1 MRRAL
6 VLAVVSLLVA
16 LVGAGS
22 ARAEPVSIDF
32 ESGIPGELVTNQY
45 GPPGTPAGPVF
56 MKGEEAGFGHKLDC
70 GPPELD
76 GEDPASSGTH
86 TIKLDGCPGL
96 EFGPSAAFFQLGWPA
111 DRVEFEVGLKG
122 GTPSFCTV
130 CAQIWTTAFNAKREI
145 VAQEQTLIG
154 PSVKF
159 KPAVIESSKGDI
171 AFVAIE
177 EGSKEPEDPESPTH
191 VSLPAATTLLVDD
204 LTYDKPS
211 SPPESEF
218 VLGAT
223 PASTST
229 VAGDHV
235 AIKIPVTWFANPEP
249 SKSPVTFEVATPAGV
264 EGSFSATTTTT
275 GSTTL
280 TLNVAKNAELGPK
293 KIVVTG
299 YVEKGKAGE
308 KHSSVEIT
316 LGVSA
321 PFEVSSPGPV
331 TVAPCTPRQV
341 QLRVVAASDFSEPLT
356 LDVVTN
362 NQPAVTITG
371 ISGGEV
377 LSAHHARTSV
387 IQHGGEATATLT
399 LGVAPG
405 TPAAGPRTWSVE
417 ASASG
422 YASQFATGTLAI
434 EAGHVSQATSNG
446 VPASTVS
453 TPELGIPG
461 SQLTLTGAG
470 FCPGTKVAV
479 GDPDNPATPESIA
492 SDGSSLS
499 LRVPRGASTGPIHV
513 LPPAGAGFDGPSLTV
528 RSFRNTFGFSWKNG
542 DYGLR
547 LNEALIDELF
557 GQDETNINVFG
568 WLVRKPEAYEFETIT
583 NKHIPGGIC
592 FGIAYSSLEFRDFPG
607 EVFSFPR
614 TGGND
619 AWHMDSSGAPSSSL
633 LQLVTERFSL
643 QFTDQLIPAEV
654 NAVLGIHGT
663 DDDINEIKA
672 GLATGEPVI
681 VGLIHWNGPSIEG
694 HTVLAYD
701 THPLPDG
708 STAVDVA
715 NSNVPYMTSEEGDPA
730 AHDAAEFTNS
740 QVIVKNGNWI
750 FPEGADFSGS
760 NGQPWSG
767 SEADMVVYKHSELP
781 IVNGHRPK
789 LPNVFTGAVMVAFGS
804 AGDGVT
810 QLSDGHGS
818 LFTGGHLAPQGSWP
832 KGVAPIADFTGHPGP
847 LQLVSFNPHA
857 AGPLNATVNRAAGG
871 GTMNLNLPG
880 LQANLQSG
888 THAGQ
893 ADHITVNPHSDAIG
907 YQTSSPRAALSGTLL
922 SAPGAAAGARASA
935 ATRASAAATSAL
947 ADRVVQF
954 STTASRGGG
963 EQLAFPSGR
972 GFVLHHTGAPA
983 SLSLTLSAFG
993 AGGQPVAVKLPA
1005 VRLRAGET
1013 LRVTPRNWRA
1023 LGASPVLI
1031 SATVHGHT
1039 TTRRVRGHMTGRRY
1053 ATVRRASLAPLSG
1066 GRYRVDLSLGVR
1078 HPPRQAWV
1086 SVAATVLRGRHALEQ
1101 AKPIQLRG
1109 ATLSAGTAR
1118 LTLPKPLSPGRY
1130 SLRVRLLEASPSG
1143 PVQGSRIVS
1152 RTFVVRAGK
1161 KR

>member
-6 VLAVVSLLVA
+6 VLAVASLLI
-16 LVGAGS
+16 GAGS

-32 ESGIPGELVTNQY
+32 ESGIPGEIVTNQY
-45 GPPGTPAGPVF
+45 GSPGTPAGPVF
-56 MKGEEAGFGHKLDC
+56 MKGEAAGFGSKLDC

-76 GEDPASSGTH
+76 GEDTANSGTH
-86 TIKLDGCPGL
+86 TIKLNGCPSG
-96 EFGPSAAFFQLGWPA
+96 EFGPSAAFFQLGWQA
-111 DRVEFEVGLKG
+111 DLVEFEVGLKG

-159 KPAVIESSKGDI
+159 KPVAIESSKGDI
-171 AFVAIE
+171 AFIAIE

-223 PASTST
+223 PSSTST

-235 AIKIPVTWFANPEP
+235 AIKIPVTWFANPNP
-249 SKSPVTFEVATPAGV
+249 SSSPVTFAVSTPAGV
-264 EGSFSATTTTT
+264 EGSFSETTTTT
-275 GSTTL
+275 GTTTL

-299 YVEKGKAGE
+299 YVEKGKVGE

-321 PFEVSSPGPV
+321 PFEITQPGAV

-341 QLRVVAASDFSEPLT
+341 QLRVATASDFSEPLT
-356 LDVVTN
+356 LDVITY
-362 NQPAVTITG
+362 NQPGVTITG
-371 ISGGEV
+371 ISGGTV
-377 LSAHHARTSV
+377 LSPSHATTTV
-387 IQHGGEATATLT
+387 TQQGGVATATLT
-399 LGVAPG
+399 LNVAPG
-405 TPAAGPRTWSVE
+405 TAAAGPRAWGLE

-422 YASQFATGTLAI
+422 YGSQFATGTLAI
-434 EAGHVSQATSNG
+434 EAGHVDKLVSTGTSFT
-446 VPASTVS
+446 PSAVS
-453 TPELGIPG
+453 TPALGAPG
-461 SQLTLTGAG
+461 TQLTMSGAG

-479 GDPDNPATPESIA
+479 GDPDNPATPEAIA
-492 SDGSSLS
+492 SDGTSATF
-499 LRVPRGASTGPIHV
+499 RVPRGASTGPIHV
-513 LPPAGAGFDGPSLTV
+513 LPAAGQGFDGPSVEV

-547 LNEALIDELF
+547 LNEELIDELF
-557 GQDETNINVFG
+557 GKDETNINVFG
-568 WLVRKPEAYEFETIT
+568 WLIRKPEAYEFETIT

-592 FGIAYSSLEFRDFPG
+592 FGMAYASLEFRDFPG
-607 EVFSFPR
+607 EVSSFPR

-619 AWHMDSSGAPSSSL
+619 PWHMDSSGAPSSQL
-633 LQLVTERFSL
+633 LKFVTQRFSL

-681 VGLIHWNGPSIEG
+681 IGMVHWNGPSIEG

-715 NSNVPYMTSEEGDPA
+715 NSNVPYTTGEEGDPA
-730 AHDAAEFTNS
+730 AHDAAEFTRS
-740 QVIVKNGNWI
+740 QIIIKNGNWT

-767 SEADMVVYKHSELP
+767 SEADMVVYKHSDLP
-781 IVNGHRPK
+781 IINGQRPK
-789 LPNVFTGAVMVAFGS
+789 LPNVFTGTVMVAFGS
-804 AGDGVT
+804 SADGVT

-818 LFTGGHLAPQGSWP
+818 LFSGGHIAPQGSWP
-832 KGVAPIADFTGHPGP
+832 KGVAPIADFTGQPGP
-847 LQLVSFNPHA
+847 LQLVSFDPKV
-857 AGPLNATVNRAAGG
+857 AGPLTATINRSAGG
-871 GTMNLNLPG
+871 GAMNLNLPG
-880 LQANLQSG
+880 LQASLQSG
-888 THAGQ
+888 AHAGQ
-893 ADHITVNPHSDAIG
+893 VDHVSVNPHSDAIG
-907 YQTSSPRAALSGTLL
+907 YQTSVSGTALGGTLL
-922 SAPGAAAGARASA
+922 SAPAAAAGARASA
-935 ATRASAAATSAL
+935 TATSAL
-947 ADRVVQF
+947 ADRLVQF
-954 STTASRGGG
+954 KTTASRGGG

-972 GFVLHHTGAPA
+972 GFVLHHAGAPT

-993 AGGQPVAVKLPA
+993 ASGQPLAVQLPTL
-1005 VRLRAGET
+1005 RLRAGET
-1013 LRVTPRNWRA
+1013 LHVTPGNWRA
-1023 LGASPVLI
+1023 LGASPVRI

-1039 TTRRVRGHMTGRRY
+1039 TTRRVRGHTTGRRY
-1053 ATVRRASLAPLSG
+1053 ATVRRAALVSLG
-1066 GRYRVDLSLGVR
+1066 GGSYRVDLSLGVR
-1078 HPPRQAWV
+1078 HPPRQAWL
-1086 SVAATVLRGRHALEQ
+1086 SVASTVLRGRHVIEQ
-1101 AKPIQLRG
+1101 SKPIQLSG
-1109 ATLSAGTAR
+1109 STLSAGTAR
-1118 LTLPKPLSPGRY
+1118 LTLPKRLSPGRY
-1130 SLRVRLLEASPSG
+1130 SLRIRLLEATTDG
-1143 PVQGSRIVS
+1143 PIQSSRTVS
-1152 RTFVVRAGK
+1152 RTLVVLAG
-1161 KR
+1161 RH

>member
-1 MRRAL
+1 MRLAL
-6 VLAVVSLLVA
+6 ALSVVA
-16 LVGAGS
+16 LLLIAAGS
-22 ARAEPVSIDF
+22 ARAEPVAIDF
-32 ESGIPGELVTNQY
+32 ESGIPGEIVTNQY
-45 GPPGTPAGPVF
+45 GAPGTPAGPVF
-56 MKGEEAGFGHKLDC
+56 MKGEAAGFGPKLDC

-76 GEDPASSGTH
+76 GEDTANSGTH
-86 TIKLDGCPGL
+86 TIKLNGCPGL

-159 KPAVIESSKGDI
+159 KPVAIESSKGDI

-204 LTYDKPS
+204 LVYDKPS
-211 SPPESEF
+211 SPPESKF

-223 PASTST
+223 PSSTST

-249 SKSPVTFEVATPAGV
+249 SSSPVSFEVSTPAGV
-264 EGSFSATTTTT
+264 EGSFSESTTTAGT
-275 GSTTL
+275 TTL

-299 YVEKGKAGE
+299 YVEKGKVGE

-316 LGVSA
+316 LGVSY
-321 PFEVSSPGPV
+321 PFEVSEPGRL
-331 TVAPCTPRQV
+331 TVAPCTPQ
-341 QLRVVAASDFSEPLT
+341 QIPLRVATAGDFGQPLT
-356 LDVVTN
+356 LEVNTQ
-362 NQPAVTITG
+362 NQPGVAIVG
-371 ISGGEV
+371 ISGGQV
-377 LSAHHARTSV
+377 LDQSHATTTVTQS
-387 IQHGGEATATLT
+387 GGLATATVT
-399 LGVAPG
+399 LSVSAG
-405 TPAAGPRTWSVE
+405 TKPAGPRAWFLK
-417 ASASG
+417 ASSSG
-422 YASQFATGTLAI
+422 YADRTATGTIAI

-446 VPASTVS
+446 VSASTVS
-453 TPELGIPG
+453 TPQLGLPG
-461 SQLTLTGAG
+461 SQLTLKGAG

-499 LRVPRGASTGPIHV
+499 LRVPRGASTGAVHV
-513 LPPAGAGFDGPSLTV
+513 IPAAGQGFDGPGLTV

-547 LNEALIDELF
+547 LNEELIDELF

-592 FGIAYSSLEFRDFPG
+592 FGVAYSSLEFRDFPG
-607 EVFSFPR
+607 EVSSFPR

-619 AWHMDSSGAPSSSL
+619 PWHMDSSGAPSGQL
-633 LQLVTERFSL
+633 LRFVTQRFSL

-681 VGLIHWNGPSIEG
+681 VGLIHWNGLSIEG

-740 QVIVKNGNWI
+740 QVIIKNGNWV

-767 SEADMVVYKHSELP
+767 SEADMVIYKHSDLP

-818 LFTGGHLAPQGSWP
+818 LFAGGHLAPRNSWP

-847 LQLVSFNPHA
+847 LQLVSFNPHGT
-857 AGPLNATVNRAAGG
+857 GPLNATVNRAAGG

-880 LQANLQSG
+880 LQADLQSG

-893 ADHITVNPHSDAIG
+893 ADHVTVDPRSDAIG

-922 SAPGAAAGARASA
+922 SAPGAASGARASA

-947 ADRVVQF
+947 SDRVVQF
-954 STTASRGGG
+954 RTTASRGGG

-972 GFVLHHTGAPA
+972 GFVLHHAGAPA

-993 AGGQPVAVKLPA
+993 TNGQPLAVKLPT
-1005 VRLRAGET
+1005 VRLGAGET
-1013 LRVTPRNWRA
+1013 LRVTPVNWRA
-1023 LGASPVLI
+1023 LGSSPVRI
-1031 SATVHGHT
+1031 SATVHGRT
-1039 TTRRVRGHMTGRRY
+1039 TTRRVHGHMVGRRY
-1053 ATVRRASLAPLSG
+1053 ATVQRAALVSLG
-1066 GRYRVDLSLGVR
+1066 GGSYRVDISLGVR
-1078 HPPRQAWV
+1078 HPPRQAWL
-1086 SVAATVLRGRHALEQ
+1086 SAAVTVLRGRRAIEQ
-1101 AKPIQLRG
+1101 AKPIQLTGSALG
-1109 ATLSAGTAR
+1109 AGRAR
-1118 LTLPKPLSPGRY
+1118 LTLPKPLAPGRY
-1130 SLRVRLLEASPSG
+1130 SLRIRLLEATVSG
-1143 PVQGSRIVS
+1143 PSQSSRVLS
-1152 RTFVVRAGK
+1152 RVLKVRAAP
-1161 KR
+1161 